1 MATVDN
7 LRKRVER
14 LRQQRDASGL
24 VEVVFLYD
32 DDFCPLGDD
41 EQTRRLAAARA
52 KVGPA
57 GTVIPV
63 RLVEEWRHAQP
74 AQFATAS

>member
-1 MATVDN
+1 MGS
-7 LRKRVER
+7 LQRRVEA
-14 LRQQRDASGL
+14 LESSLTAGG

-32 DDFCPLGDD
+32 ADFCPLADD

-74 AQFATAS
+74 AT

>member
-1 MATVDN
+1 MSN
-7 LRKRVER
+7 L
-14 LRQQRDASGL
+14 QRRIEALEQETGADGGG

-32 DDFCPLGDD
+32 ADFCPLADD

-74 AQFATAS
+74 AT